1 MNNRMIDEF
10 SNRYDA
16 RIAVVP
22 RHQHTSYWNN
32 PYVSEDYQTNTVE
45 VVLSRTQFEHLI
57 AADCEA
63 EDNWQRRREEAKI
76 RRNHPAVAE
85 AYSQYKM
92 LLELCR

>member
-1 MNNRMIDEF
+1 MIDEF

-22 RHQHTSYWNN
+22 RNHTSYWNN
-32 PYVSEDYQTNTVE
+32 EYLSEDYQTNTVE

-63 EDNWQRRREEAKI
+63 EEDWRRRREEADI
-76 RRNHPAVAE
+76 RRHHPAVAD

>member
-1 MNNRMIDEF
+1 MNNRWIDEF
-10 SNRYDA
+10 ANRYDA

-22 RHQHTSYWNN
+22 PRYPASYWNN
-32 PYVSEDYQTNTVE
+32 EYLSEDRQTNTVE
-45 VVLSRTQFEHLI
+45 IVLSRTQFEHLI

-63 EDNWQRRREEAKI
+63 DADWRRSREEAKI
-76 RRNHPAVAE
+76 RRHHPSVAE

>member
-45 VVLSRTQFEHLI
+45 VVEGFT
-57 AADCEA
+57 
-63 EDNWQRRREEAKI
+63 
-76 RRNHPAVAE
+76 
-85 AYSQYKM
+85 M
-92 LLELCR
+92 